1 MSSDRENDDFHD
13 FSSDE
18 ELQENILI
26 GPKKKLVPGKDVFT
40 SNNDDDIDESESEYE
55 DALDNIES
63 DGSLREGQVPE
74 TREEQT
80 LAKTA
85 NLETIDEDRANAED
99 SRDTHTITNTKN
111 GETSKEKSSSDK
123 AAERLKKRLQVI
135 HALKKNS
142 KHKTGVIYL
151 SSIPPYMKPAKMRQI
166 LSRFGPIDRLFLKR
180 EDEKKH
186 KQRVRSGG
194 NRKVMY
200 EEGWAEFIRKRDA
213 KLCAQTLNSNIIGG
227 KKGSFYHDD
236 ILNVKYL
243 PGFKW
248 ADLTEQIA
256 RENDVRQAKLEMEI
270 SQANKLN
277 AEFVKNVEKS
287 KMLEKI
293 RNSKK
298 RKATEQQ
305 QVDTAE
311 GEAGGEKYKTN
322 KRSRIIKQHR
332 VATNRADAPE
342 DIKAGEASSSL
353 DSVLHNLL

>member
-1 MSSDRENDDFHD
+1 
-13 FSSDE
+13 
-18 ELQENILI
+18 
-26 GPKKKLVPGKDVFT
+26 
-40 SNNDDDIDESESEYE
+40 
-55 DALDNIES
+55 
-63 DGSLREGQVPE
+63 
-74 TREEQT
+74 
-80 LAKTA
+80 
-85 NLETIDEDRANAED
+85 
-99 SRDTHTITNTKN
+99 
-111 GETSKEKSSSDK
+111 
-123 AAERLKKRLQVI
+123 
-135 HALKKNS
+135 
-142 KHKTGVIYL
+142 
-151 SSIPPYMKPAKMRQI
+151 
-166 LSRFGPIDRLFLKR
+166 
-180 EDEKKH
+180 
-186 KQRVRSGG
+186 
-194 NRKVMY
+194 MY

-298 RKATEQQ
+298 RRATEQ

-311 GEAGGEKYKTN
+311 GEEEKYATN
-322 KRSRIIKQHR
+322 KRSRINKQHR

>member
-1 MSSDRENDDFHD
+1 MSSDRENDDIHD

-18 ELQENILI
+18 EPQESILI

-40 SNNDDDIDESESEYE
+40 SNDDDIDESESEYE
-55 DALDNIES
+55 DAVENIDS
-63 DGSLREGQVPE
+63 DVPLRERQEPE
-74 TREEQT
+74 TREEHT
-80 LAKTA
+80 TTNTAKSEA
-85 NLETIDEDRANAED
+85 IDEDRAGTED
-99 SRDTHTITNTKN
+99 SGDTHATTDVKK
-111 GETSKEKSSSDK
+111 GETLKEKSASDK

-180 EDEKKH
+180 EDEKRH

-298 RKATEQQ
+298 RRATEQ

-311 GEAGGEKYKTN
+311 GKEEKYATN
-322 KRSRIIKQHR
+322 KRSRVIKQHR